1 MTDFEIYI
9 DDGRYSAP
17 SLYLVS
23 AASEARARALA
34 EQLLNASQHHRGVE
48 LRHQDERIFALES
61 FATPSSTGPE
71 GARRPPD

>member
-1 MTDFEIYI
+1 MADFEIYI

-34 EQLLNASQHHRGVE
+34 ERLLNASAHHRGVE
-48 LRHQDERIFALES
+48 LRRQDERLFALGS
-61 FATPSSTGPE
+61 LARPGP
-71 GARRPPD
+71 ASPD